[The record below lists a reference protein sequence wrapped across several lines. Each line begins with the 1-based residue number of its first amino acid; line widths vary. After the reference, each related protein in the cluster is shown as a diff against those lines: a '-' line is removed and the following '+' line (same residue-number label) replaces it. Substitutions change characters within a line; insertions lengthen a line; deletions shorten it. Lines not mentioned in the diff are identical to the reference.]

1 MNKIKLIH
9 SIKSN
14 QFYTVMRIDKDVGI
28 VYLQPTKN
36 RHKDITKS
44 QVAHIEDNQNY
55 KYVVMHD
62 TNTTAEQH
70 FLKIISSDCN
80 IHIKENE
87 VKDFKKNMLMES
99 ECAMQILK
107 ELSENKSK
115 EKLYKLA
122 RIKYFQLTNK
132 QNIKDNRKTYIGQN
146 VPNEIVKLA
155 WTKRLFIER
164 NDDYCGRQA
173 KHISTNAERKTMQGR
188 YPCGFL
194 VRDKGGIVVA
204 GGRYEMSIPEVI
216 EFVKQ
221 YKYIEGKHYG
231 HLYHLPLSKK
241 DEKQIKMCSRI
252 LERYG
257 LKYKSEN
264 NSYFWVLDKDRNI
277 IAGDKNGFSLRGF
290 VRFCKK
296 LSYQQ
301 RNTLNDSI
309 TDK

>member
-1 MNKIKLIH
+1 MNKVKLIH

-14 QFYTVMRIDKDVGI
+14 QFYTVIRIDEDVGTI
-28 VYLQPTKN
+28 YLLPTKN

-44 QVAHIEDNQNY
+44 QIAHIEDNSEY

-62 TNTTAEQH
+62 ANTTAEKH
-70 FLKIISSDCN
+70 FLKIMSSDCN
-80 IHIKENE
+80 IHVKENE

-115 EKLYKLA
+115 DKLYKLA
-122 RIKYFQLTNK
+122 RDKYFRLTNRHT
-132 QNIKDNRKTYIGQN
+132 IEENRKTYIGQI
-146 VPNEIVKLA
+146 VPDEVIRLA

-164 NDDYCGRQA
+164 GDDYCGKP
-173 KHISTNAERKTMQGR
+173 KHIASNKERTTTQGR

-194 VRDKGGIVVA
+194 VRDKSGRVVA

-221 YKYIEGKHYG
+221 YKYVEERRYG
-231 HLYHLPLSKK
+231 HLYYLPLSNEEK
-241 DEKQIKMCSRI
+241 KQIKMCSRI
-252 LERYG
+252 LERNN
-257 LKYKSEN
+257 LQYKSEN
-264 NSYFWVLDKDRNI
+264 NCYFWVMDKDRNI
-277 IAGDKNGFSLRGF
+277 IAGSTNGFNLNGF
-290 VRFCKK
+290 VRFCKR
-296 LSYQQ
+296 LN
-301 RNTLNDSI
+301 RNRSV